1 MEGNNGMELQL
12 IVKPG
17 TAVSNFEDFKAAV
30 AQELEEKYMHM
41 EVSDESLKEA
51 RAARARLNAAK
62 DSLKAAMRSAQLQND
77 EPLEIPKKQAKE
89 LEQLLSQA
97 ISTLDVQIKEIE
109 AKRRE
114 QRMITAKGIM
124 AEIIA
129 SFPEAVQEIAVRCD
143 WIVKDTWGNA
153 TTSTAQIKRDVTQA
167 CQDIQTALMTFNG
180 DFRPQM
186 LDDFIEYGNVS
197 KALLF
202 GQKLQR
208 QKDAYEDAQRR
219 KREEEAARAA
229 AAAIPAPAPEPQP
242 EPEPDPEPEPEEEQ
256 FAMPA
261 EQFGVITLEEPR
273 AVEKDDMLQAY
284 INIKIVARRYQI
296 KWVLEAMKRANIPYI
311 RLK

>member
-1 MEGNNGMELQL
+1 MEEATTMELQL
-12 IVKPG
+12 IVNPG

-30 AQELEEKYMHM
+30 AKELEEKYMHM

-97 ISTLDVQIKEIE
+97 INTLDVQIKEIE
-109 AKRRE
+109 AGRRE

-129 SFPEAVQEIAVRCD
+129 SFPEAVQEIAVQCN
-143 WIVKDTWGNA
+143 WLVKDTWGNA
-153 TTSTAQIKRDVTQA
+153 NTSAAQIKRDVTQA

-208 QKDAYEDAQRR
+208 QKDAYEEAQRR
-219 KREEEAARAA
+219 KREEEEAARAA
-229 AAAIPAPAPEPQP
+229 ASIPAPEPQP
-242 EPEPDPEPEPEEEQ
+242 EPEPEVVEEEQ
-256 FAMPA
+256 IEEPA
-261 EQFGVITLEEPR
+261 EPMEEFGVITLEEPR
-273 AVEKDDMLQAY
+273 AIEKDDMLQAF